1 MTVAADI
8 AAYWSTDVEA
18 ESVTY
23 NYAAASLSG
32 VKGKRTGLSRK
43 EVALSGPAGLEPTDI
58 VWEIGAATM
67 SGTEPNT
74 GGEITDSAS
83 AVWSVLSWS
92 ALTIGATVVAY
103 RCICKK
109 Q

>member
-1 MTVAADI
+1 MTVASDI
-8 AAYWSTDVEA
+8 AAYWSTDPEA

-23 NYAAASLSG
+23 NYGAATLSG

-43 EVALSGPAGLEPTDI
+43 EVALSGPAGLEATDI
-58 VWEIGAATM
+58 VWELGAATM
-67 SGTEPNT
+67 SGTEPQN

-83 AVWSVLSWS
+83 VVWSVISWT

-103 RCICKK
+103 RCICRK